1 MIHEWQQQVLLPIC
15 LWKFLSL
22 FHTKWIQQLIQVEVI
37 RHELVLWLL
46 CTYGIFILTEN
57 NLVLHGDIS
66 HQPEQRLALHVLR
79 QQNLVPEHIE
89 SRSLY
94 NPLQPNIPQGKL
106 HMWVDIFPKDTNI
119 PNPVDVS
126 LRKPEKYVLR
136 IVVWNTS
143 DVVLDEISIVTGE
156 AMSDIYV
163 KG

>member
-1 MIHEWQQQVLLPIC
+1 ML
-15 LWKFLSL
+15 LSL
-22 FHTKWIQQLIQVEVI
+22 S
-37 RHELVLWLL
+37 
-46 CTYGIFILTEN
+46 GLTLFSEN
-57 NLVLHGDIS
+57 NKILHGDITDI
-66 HQPEQRLALHVLR
+66 PEQRLALHILR

-94 NPLQPNIPQGKL
+94 NPLQPKIPQGKL

-126 LRKPEKYVLR
+126 LRKPEKYMLR

-143 DVVLDEISIVTGE
+143 DVVLDEVSVATGE